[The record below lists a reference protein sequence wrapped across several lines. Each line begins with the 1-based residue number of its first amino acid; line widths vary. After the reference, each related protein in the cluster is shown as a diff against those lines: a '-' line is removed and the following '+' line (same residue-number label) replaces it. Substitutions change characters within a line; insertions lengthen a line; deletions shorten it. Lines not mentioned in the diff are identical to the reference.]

1 MSAGGGGDIS
11 QSASGGGRS
20 RAGAGANRQG
30 AEPSPFGGK
39 RITLAATGL
48 GLFMIFLDAMVVN
61 VALPD
66 IQHDFGGGE
75 SDLQWIVAAY
85 TLAMAV
91 SIMTAAAIAD
101 RYGRRRI
108 YIVSLVVFTLASA
121 ACGLAQGTP
130 YLVAARAVQGAAAAA
145 VNVASLALVSAA
157 FPDAKV
163 KAKAI
168 GLWTA
173 VATLGLALGPTVGG
187 VLTEE
192 VGWRSVFLV
201 NVPIG
206 ILAVV
211 LTVVGVQESRDPRP
225 RSLDWPGQALFV
237 VGFGALCYALIQAPQ
252 DGWGSPLILGLFA
265 VAAVALTGLVLYEL
279 RAEQPMMDVRLFAR
293 PTYATALV
301 IVFAALAG
309 GYGMLLVVTQYF
321 QNVQGYSPLL
331 AGLLMLGFSLPS
343 PFTSVLEGSIVE
355 RVGPRP
361 PSLVGVASVAI
372 GLTVIAATIGVTI
385 VGLEVGLVLMGVGLG
400 LSIPATTGI
409 AMASVPDDRAGMASG
424 MLSAQRGLGS
434 TVGFAVMG
442 SIVALWLGSHL
453 GAALEPTIPN
463 PAARDRVVAAI
474 SDSASPSAHP
484 GIAPASPLSDEVAAA
499 ADDVFAD
506 GSRVALLV
514 GAVGAACA
522 FGVGWRYLPRREPD
536 PEVGDP

>member
-1 MSAGGGGDIS
+1 MATTATGVSAAGGVTT
-11 QSASGGGRS
+11 
-20 RAGAGANRQG
+20 
-30 AEPSPFGGK
+30 SPFAGK

-75 SDLQWIVAAY
+75 ADLQWIVAAY

-91 SIMTAAAIAD
+91 SIMTAAAVAD

-108 YIVSLVVFTLASA
+108 YIVSLIAFTFASA
-121 ACGLAQGTP
+121 ACGLAPGTP
-130 YLVAARAVQGAAAAA
+130 FLVIARGVQGGAAAA

-173 VATLGLALGPTVGG
+173 VATLGLALGPTIGG
-187 VLTEE
+187 FLTEE

-206 ILAVV
+206 IAAVV
-211 LTVVGVQESRDPRP
+211 MTAIGVAESRDPQP
-225 RSLDWPGQALFV
+225 RSLDWPGQALFI
-237 VGFGALCYALIQAPQ
+237 VGFGSLCYALIEAPQ
-252 DGWGSPLILGLFA
+252 DSWTSPTILGLFA
-265 VAAVALTGLVLYEL
+265 VAIVALTGLVLYEL
-279 RAEQPMMDVRLFAR
+279 RAKQPMMDVRLFTR
-293 PTYATALV
+293 STYTTALV

-321 QNVQGYSPLL
+321 QNVQGYSPLV
-331 AGLLMLGFSLPS
+331 AGLLMFGFSLPS
-343 PFTSVLEGSIVE
+343 PFTSVIEGNIVE
-355 RVGPRP
+355 RVGPRT
-361 PSLVGVASVAI
+361 PSLVGVGSVVV
-372 GLTVIAATIGVTI
+372 GLVVLAFMLGVSIIGV
-385 VGLEVGLVLMGVGLG
+385 EVGLVFMGVGLG
-400 LSIPATTGI
+400 LCIPATTGI

-453 GAALEPTIPN
+453 GPALEQTMPN
-463 PAARDRVVAAI
+463 PGERDRVVAAI
-474 SDSASPSAHP
+474 SESANPRAHP
-484 GIAPASPLSDEVAAA
+484 GIAPANPLSDDVSDA
-499 ADDVFAD
+499 ADDVFAN
-506 GSRVALLV
+506 GSRIALLV
-514 GAVGAACA
+514 GALGAAGSFA
-522 FGVGWRYLPRREPD
+522 LGWKFLPRREPD
-536 PEVGDP
+536 AEIGDP

>member
-1 MSAGGGGDIS
+1 MSAGGGPDIS
-11 QSASGGGRS
+11 QSTSVGERS

-30 AEPSPFGGK
+30 ASPFVGK

-66 IQHDFGGGE
+66 IQDDFGGGE
-75 SDLQWIVAAY
+75 ADLQWIVAAY

-91 SIMTAAAIAD
+91 SIMTAAAVAD
-101 RYGRRRI
+101 HYGRRRI
-108 YIVSLVVFTLASA
+108 YVIALVIFTLASA
-121 ACGLAQGTP
+121 ACGLAPGTP
-130 YLVAARAVQGAAAAA
+130 FLVVARALQGAAAAA

-163 KAKAI
+163 KARAI

-173 VATLGLALGPTVGG
+173 VATLGLAMGPTVGG
-187 VLTEE
+187 FLTQE

-211 LTVVGVQESRDPRP
+211 LTVIGVGESRDPRP
-225 RSLDWPGQALFV
+225 RSLDWPGQALFI
-237 VGFGALCYALIQAPQ
+237 VGFGALCYALIEAPQ
-252 DGWGSPLILGLFA
+252 DGWTSPTILGLFA
-265 VAAVALTGLVLYEL
+265 VAVVALAGLVLYEL
-279 RAEQPMMDVRLFAR
+279 RARQPMMDVRLFAR
-293 PTYATALV
+293 STYTTAIV
-301 IVFAALAG
+301 IVFFALAG

-321 QNVQGYSPLL
+321 QNVQGYSPLV

-343 PFTSVLEGSIVE
+343 PFTSVLEGSVVG
-355 RVGPRP
+355 RVGPRA
-361 PSLVGVASVAI
+361 PSLVGVASVGV
-372 GLTVIAATIGVTI
+372 GLAVIAGMLGVSI

-400 LSIPATTGI
+400 LCIPATTGI

-453 GAALEPTIPN
+453 GPALEQTIPN
-463 PAARDRVVAAI
+463 PAERDRVVTAV
-474 SDSASPSAHP
+474 SESANPRMHP
-484 GIAPASPLSDEVAAA
+484 GIAPASPLADEVADA

-506 GSRVALLV
+506 GSRIALAV
-514 GAVGAACA
+514 GAVGAAGA
-522 FGVGWRYLPRREPD
+522 FVLGWRYLPRREPD

>member
-1 MSAGGGGDIS
+1 MTSS
-11 QSASGGGRS
+11 TSGAD
-20 RAGAGANRQG
+20 AGAPSLPV
-30 AEPSPFGGK
+30 PSPFAGK
-39 RITLAATGL
+39 HITLAATGL

-101 RYGRRRI
+101 RYGRRRVYLI
-108 YIVSLVVFTLASA
+108 SLVVFTLASA
-121 ACGLAQGTP
+121 ACGLAAGTP
-130 YLVAARAVQGAAAAA
+130 MLVVSRGVQGAAAAA

-173 VATLGLALGPTVGG
+173 VATLGLALGPTIGG
-187 VLTEE
+187 FLTETL
-192 VGWRSVFLV
+192 GWRSVFLV

-211 LTVVGVQESRDPRP
+211 LTVSGITESRDPKP
-225 RSLDWPGQALFV
+225 RSLDWPGQALFII
-237 VGFGALCYALIQAPQ
+237 GFGALCYALIEAPQ
-252 DGWGSPLILGLFA
+252 DSWTSPMILGLFG
-265 VAAVALTGLVLYEL
+265 VAIVALAGLVVYEL
-279 RAEQPMMDVRLFAR
+279 RAREPMMDVRLFTR
-293 PTYATALV
+293 STYTTALV
-301 IVFAALAG
+301 IVFVALAG

-321 QNVQGYSPLL
+321 QNVQGYSPLV
-331 AGLLMLGFSLPS
+331 AGCLMFGFSLPS
-343 PFTSVLEGSIVE
+343 PFTSVVEGNIVE
-355 RVGPRP
+355 RVGPRT
-361 PSLVGVASVAI
+361 PSLVGVGS
-372 GLTVIAATIGVTI
+372 
-385 VGLEVGLVLMGVGLG
+385 VGLG
-400 LSIPATTGI
+400 LAVIAMMLGVSIIGVEIGLVFMGIGLGLCIPATTGI

-453 GAALEPTIPN
+453 GPALEQTIPD
-463 PAARDRVVAAI
+463 AAERDRVVNAI
-474 SDSASPSAHP
+474 SESANPRAHP
-484 GIAPASPLSDEVAAA
+484 GIAPASPLSDGVAEA

-506 GSRVALLV
+506 GARTALLV
-514 GAVGAACA
+514 GAVAALGG
-522 FGVGWRYLPRREPD
+522 FVLGWRFLPGREPE

>member
-1 MSAGGGGDIS
+1 MGE
-11 QSASGGGRS
+11 RS
-20 RAGAGANRQG
+20 RAGAGANHQG
-30 AEPSPFGGK
+30 SPFAGK
-39 RITLAATGL
+39 KLTLAATGL

-66 IQHDFGGGE
+66 IQRDFGGGE
-75 SDLQWIVAAY
+75 ADLQWIVAAY

-101 RYGRRRI
+101 RYGRRRV
-108 YIVSLVVFTLASA
+108 YVVALVVFTLASA
-121 ACGLAQGTP
+121 ACGLAPGTP
-130 YLVAARAVQGAAAAA
+130 FLVVARGVQGAAAAA

-187 VLTEE
+187 FLTES

-206 ILAVV
+206 LLAVA
-211 LTVVGVQESRDPRP
+211 LTVIGVAESRDPTP

-237 VGFGALCYALIQAPQ
+237 VGFGSLCYALIEAPQ
-252 DGWGSPLILGLFA
+252 DSWTSPAILGLFA
-265 VAAVALTGLVLYEL
+265 LAVVSLTGLVLYEL
-279 RAEQPMMDVRLFAR
+279 RAKQPMMDVRLFAR
-293 PTYATALV
+293 STYTTAIV
-301 IVFAALAG
+301 IVFFALAG

-321 QNVQGYSPLL
+321 QNVQGYSPIV

-343 PFTSVLEGSIVE
+343 PFTSVFEGSIVE
-355 RVGPRP
+355 RVGPRT
-361 PSLVGVASVAI
+361 PSLVGIACVTV
-372 GLTVIAATIGVTI
+372 GLTVIAAMLGVSI
-385 VGLEVGLVLMGVGLG
+385 VGLEVGLVAMGVGLG
-400 LSIPATTGI
+400 LCIPATTGI

-453 GAALEPTIPN
+453 GPALEQTIPS
-463 PAARDRVVAAI
+463 ASERDRVVSAV
-474 SDSASPSAHP
+474 SDSANPQAHP
-484 GIAPASPLSDEVAAA
+484 GIAPANPLSDEVADAS
-499 ADDVFAD
+499 DDVFAN

-514 GAVGAACA
+514 GAIGAAGA
-522 FGVGWRYLPRREPD
+522 FVLGWRFLPRKEPD